1 MPGGDHFFTC
11 WICCRQEALE
21 GPTTNGPMQPLQ
33 QLVFTSF
40 LLSTQPSYHWLPLVS
55 HPLPRFTVQMCWFQG
70 ETKIISH
77 CLCRHSSHLPAS
89 NKTQT
94 VCQCENGNRAP
105 VKVRLS
111 LWQILP
117 NIKQANK
124 QKRCRKKKKRSH
136 VAKLLLK
143 KFQSFPCAMCYHKM
157 VHGPLQGVAA
167 TVRSCMHL
175 LLSTQLNSSFI
186 QKGDIRKPTYIH

>member
-1 MPGGDHFFTC
+1 MPGGHHFFTC

-94 VCQCENGNRAP
+94 VRQCENGNRAP

-124 QKRCRKKKKRSH
+124 QKRRRKKKEITCGKTPSKEIP
-136 VAKLLLK
+136 KLSL
-143 KFQSFPCAMCYHKM
+143 CY
-157 VHGPLQGVAA
+157 VLPQDGTWA
-167 TVRSCMHL
+167 TSRCCCHC
-175 LLSTQLNSSFI
+175 TQLHALTPLY
-186 QKGDIRKPTYIH
+186 PT